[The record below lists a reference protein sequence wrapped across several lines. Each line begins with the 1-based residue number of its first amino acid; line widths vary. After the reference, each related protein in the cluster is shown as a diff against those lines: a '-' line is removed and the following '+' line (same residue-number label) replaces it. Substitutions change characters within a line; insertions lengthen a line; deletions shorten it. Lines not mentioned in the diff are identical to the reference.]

1 MKYSIVLLSLL
12 STALAAPQAASST
25 ITSAASVVSAA
36 LTPAQTCIASCPAGD
51 VNCQAACVGA
61 AHPNSSQVDQTTQC
75 AMKCD
80 QGDGS
85 PAATEKYSQ
94 CVQACIASYFPTSQ
108 TVAAGPAGSG
118 VASSGASATGSA
130 AGAASSGAAKTASA
144 TGTQATGSATGAAAS
159 ASKTG
164 AAAINNAQVGASAAG
179 LAGLFMA
186 IFAL

>member
-1 MKYSIVLLSLL
+1 MKYSIILLSLL
-12 STALAAPQAASST
+12 STAFAAPQAASST
-25 ITSAASVVSAA
+25 ITSAASVVSAG

-61 AHPNSSQVDQTTQC
+61 AHPNSSQVDQTTEC

-94 CVQACIASYFPTSQ
+94 CVQSCISSYFPTSQ
-108 TVAAGPAGSG
+108 TVAAAPAGSG
-118 VASSGASATGSA
+118 VVSSAASGATQTG
-130 AGAASSGAAKTASA
+130 SA
-144 TGTQATGSATGAAAS
+144 TGTQATGSATGSATGTAAS

-164 AAAINNAQVGASAAG
+164 AAVLNTQVGASAAG

>member
-12 STALAAPQAASST
+12 SAAFAAPQAASST
-25 ITSAASVVSAA
+25 ITAAASVVSGG
-36 LTPAQTCIASCPAGD
+36 LTPGQTCIASCPAGD

-94 CVQACIASYFPTSQ
+94 CVQSCIASYFPTSQ
-108 TVAAGPAGSG
+108 TVAPAPAGSG
-118 VASSGASATGSA
+118 VAASGTGAAASGA
-130 AGAASSGAAKTASA
+130 SGAAKTGSA
-144 TGTQATGSATGAAAS
+144 TGTQATGSPTGSATGAAAS
-159 ASKTG
+159 ASQTG
-164 AAAINNAQVGASAAG
+164 AAALNIQVGASAAG
-179 LAGLFMA
+179 LVGLFMA

>member
-12 STALAAPQAASST
+12 ATAFAVPQGASST

-36 LTPAQTCIASCPAGD
+36 LTPAQSCIASCSAGD

-75 AMKCD
+75 AMGCD

-94 CVQACIASYFPTSQ
+94 CVQACISSYFPTSQ
-108 TVAAGPAGSG
+108 TVAAAPAGSG
-118 VASSGASATGSA
+118 VASTGASGTGATGA
-130 AGAASSGAAKTASA
+130 ARTGSA
-144 TGTQATGSATGAAAS
+144 TGTQTTGSATGSATGAAAS

-164 AAAINNAQVGASAAG
+164 AAVINNAQLGASAAG
-179 LAGLFMA
+179 FAGLFMA

>member
-1 MKYSIVLLSLL
+1 MKYSIVFLSLL
-12 STALAAPQAASST
+12 STAFAVPQAASST
-25 ITSAASVVSAA
+25 ITSAASVVSAV

-61 AHPNSSQVDQTTQC
+61 AHPNSSQADQTNQC

-94 CVQACIASYFPTSQ
+94 CVQACISSYYPTSQ
-108 TVAAGPAGSG
+108 TVAAAPAGSG
-118 VASSGASATGSA
+118 VASS
-130 AGAASSGAAKTASA
+130 AASGATQAGSA
-144 TGTQATGSATGAAAS
+144 TGTQATGSVTGSATGAAAS

-164 AAAINNAQVGASAAG
+164 AAAFNTQVGASAAG